1 VERIAAQ
8 SSISLLPIY
17 IHQDGSPTQPGLP
30 VPSEI
35 ELDLSEGPHLGYA
48 GQWLMF
54 AFILA
59 VGYPV
64 YVYRQETTRAQGPVG
79 SLPVHDIDPNI
90 KMAGRT
96 RISPKPTHHSESI
109 VHD

>member
-1 VERIAAQ
+1 M
-8 SSISLLPIY
+8 
-17 IHQDGSPTQPGLP
+17 QPGLP

-48 GQWLMF
+48 GQWFMF

-64 YVYRQETTRAQGPVG
+64 YVYRQETARAKGPVG
-79 SLPVHDIDPNI
+79 SQPVPRNRYKDEENGQNTSQP
-90 KMAGRT
+90 
-96 RISPKPTHHSESI
+96 PTNPAE
-109 VHD
+109 